1 MSLRKIVSA
10 VVTATTLVTM
20 AGPAFA
26 VTAEELL
33 AQIQQLQAQLNQL
46 MAQYQQLTGQQPAA
60 GVPAACQGVTFTRD
74 LKLGMS
80 GADVKCLQALLN
92 AQGCKVAD
100 TGAGSPGNETTYF
113 GPKTKA
119 AVICFQE
126 KYAADILTPAGLTAG
141 TGYVGAKTRAKLNAL
156 LQAGAVVT
164 PPAPPAPAFEPMK
177 VKIAEDTPVA
187 ANIQKGTPNNPVLK
201 IVLSGS
207 ETETVNVSGITLT
220 QYGNAGDYA
229 VTAVRLWD
237 ENGVQLGSDRTL
249 IGGRA
254 IFVLVPTLQIP
265 AKGTRTITVTVDIS
279 DNDTNAPTL
288 TTVQLGV
295 NAATDIS
302 GAAFTGTFPVK
313 GNLFTIVPAGQYG
326 SLNAAL
332 LGTLPSTTV
341 KIGQKDVVLNR
352 FIVSAG
358 AREDVKLTQVSIE
371 NGGTS
376 VDTDITNIRIREVGG
391 SVVGGPVN
399 LSAKKA
405 VINLTGVTLTKGTS
419 KRFEIVADVVSGNT
433 RTIQLSVTRVIGVG
447 VTSGI
452 SIIASGGIITPT
464 QAVTIGTGAL
474 SVAQSANHP
483 VGTAAAFVATLNAKP
498 IGVFSVRA
506 TGEDILI
513 NKVVLSFSGLTGG
526 KKLTAVGLYDGD
538 SLVSDLK
545 DTVDSAT
552 TDYTF
557 TLSWTVPANTTK
569 DLTVKAVTKD
579 AGSNTGNAITV
590 TLKNTTEG
598 YGLASG
604 ERISPSADTQLS
616 AVTVYSAGTFAAT
629 LDDQKTPYNQGVLV
643 GLNDVLLG
651 AIKVRATREDMKL
664 YKLVLTSDVGPSHA
678 TSNAVA
684 SITLYDE
691 SGNALSKPVNV
702 DNGVFTINPEDLPN
716 PVIFPKDT
724 YKTILVKGRVA
735 SGTSGNSYFLKVAN
749 ASDFQAVGVESEQSA
764 DVSVTTP
771 LNLGN
776 NTQGKFVFTDKVIE
790 MKKNAS
796 SPSGSVSRNSV
807 GVYAIWDVTNPTG
820 DSIGITT
827 IKFTSKTGLPSSL
840 TDGSNQNDAL
850 LFKLYDETGPVTV
863 TTTTLASAN
872 GTVTFDGVS
881 LSIPAGTT
889 KQLKL
894 VIDTTSTNKW
904 PSNTSMQ
911 WTVAASSD
919 VTLSTSGAKVGYAG
933 TVWSIPADT
942 NIVTLP

>member
-10 VVTATTLVTM
+10 VVAASTILTM
-20 AGPAFA
+20 AGPAFG

-33 AQIQQLQAQLNQL
+33 QQIQQLQQQLNQL
-46 MAQYQQLTGQQPAA
+46 MAQYQQLTGQAPSA

-92 AQGCKVAD
+92 AQGCKVAE

-141 TGYVGAKTRAKLNAL
+141 TGFVGAKTRAKLNAL
-156 LQAGAVVT
+156 LVVT
-164 PPAPPAPAFEPMK
+164 PPTPPVVFEPMK
-177 VKIAEDTPVA
+177 VKVAEDTPVA

-220 QYGNAGDYA
+220 QYGNAQDAA

-237 ENGVQLGSDRTL
+237 ENGVQLGSDRQL
-249 IGGRA
+249 IGGKA
-254 IFVLVPTLQIP
+254 IFVLVPTLSIP
-265 AKGTRTITVTVDIS
+265 AKGTRTITVTVDV
-279 DNDTNAPTL
+279 DPNADIL

-313 GNLFTIVPAGQYG
+313 GNVFTIVPAGAYG
-326 SLNAAL
+326 SLTVSGL
-332 LGTLPSTTV
+332 TIPKTSV
-341 KIGQKDVVLNR
+341 KIGEKDVVLNR

-358 AREDVKLTQVSIE
+358 AREDVVVKQVMIE
-371 NGGTS
+371 NTQGTNPI
-376 VDTDITNIRIREVGG
+376 VDTDITNIRVREVGG

-419 KRFEIVADVVSGNT
+419 KRFEVVADVVSGKN
-433 RTIQLSVTRVIGVG
+433 RNVKLDVTKVIGVG
-447 VTSGI
+447 ATSGI
-452 SIIASGGIITPT
+452 SIVAPQGALGSTVLIESGS
-464 QAVTIGTGAL
+464 L

-513 NKVVLSFSGLTGG
+513 NKVVLSFTGVSNTNY
-526 KKLTAVGLYDGD
+526 LTAVGLYDGD

-545 DTVDSAT
+545 DKIDST
-552 TDYTF
+552 SDQTF

-569 DLTVKAVTKD
+569 DLTVKAVTKN
-579 AGSNTGNAITV
+579 AGSDTGNAITV

-604 ERISPSADTQLS
+604 EKITPSAATQLS

-664 YKLVLTSDVGPSHA
+664 YKLVLTGQVGAA
-678 TSNAVA
+678 TSDAVA
-684 SITLYDE
+684 SVTLYDE
-691 SGNALSKPVNV
+691 AGNPLSNPKNV
-702 DNGVFTINPEDLPN
+702 ANGVFTIGPEDLLTN
-716 PVIFPKDT
+716 VVFPKDT

-735 SGTSGNSYFLKVAN
+735 SATTDLYFLKIAA
-749 ASDFQAVGVESEQSA
+749 ASDFQAVGVESEGTVNAPGTLDLGSA
-764 DVSVTTP
+764 V
-771 LNLGN
+771 
-776 NTQGKFVFTDKVIE
+776 QGKFYLSDTVLE

-796 SPSGSVSRNSV
+796 SPSGSVSRGSAE
-807 GVYAIWDVTNPTG
+807 VYAIWDVTNPTNANATLTA
-820 DSIGITT
+820 ITL
-827 IKFTSKTGLPSSL
+827 TSKTGLPSGVAT
-840 TDGSNQNDAL
+840 TD
-850 LFKLYDETGPVTV
+850 FKLIDETGATV
-863 TTTTLASAN
+863 ASAAN
-872 GTVTFDGVS
+872 TTSSNTVGFTGLTWV
-881 LSIPAGTT
+881 IPAGST

-894 VIDTTSTNKW
+894 VINTVDTARW
-904 PSNTSMQ
+904 PSGTQMQ
-911 WTVAASSD
+911 WTVAAVGD
-919 VTLSTSGAKVGYAG
+919 VTLSSGYVGYAG

-942 NIVTLP
+942 NIVKLP

>member
-1 MSLRKIVSA
+1 
-10 VVTATTLVTM
+10 VT
-20 AGPAFA
+20 P
-26 VTAEELL
+26 EELW
-33 AQIQQLQAQLNQL
+33 AQIQQLQQQLNQL
-46 MAQYQQLTGQQPAA
+46 MAQYQQLTGQAPSA

-92 AQGCKVAD
+92 AQGCKVAE
-100 TGAGSPGNETTYF
+100 TGAGSPRNETTYF

-164 PPAPPAPAFEPMK
+164 PPAPPAPAFEPMAVK
-177 VKIAEDTPVA
+177 VAEDTPVA
-187 ANIQKGTPNNPVLK
+187 ANIQRGTPNNPVLK
-201 IVLSGS
+201 ITLSGS

-220 QYGNAGDYA
+220 QYGNAPDDA

-254 IFVLVPTLQIP
+254 MFVLVPTLQIP

-279 DNDTNAPTL
+279 DNNTNAPTL

-295 NAATDIS
+295 NAATDIT

-313 GNLFTIVPAGQYG
+313 GNLFTIVPAGQFG
-326 SLNAAL
+326 SLTASL
-332 LGTLPSTTV
+332 LGALPKLSV
-341 KIGQKDVVLNR
+341 KIGEKDVVLNR

-358 AREDVKLTQVSIE
+358 AREDVNLTQVSIE

-419 KRFEIVADVVSGNT
+419 KRFEVVADVVSGNT

-513 NKVVLSFSGLTGG
+513 NKVVLSFSGVDTSHY
-526 KKLTAVGLYDGD
+526 LTAVGLYDGD

-545 DTVDSAT
+545 DKIDST
-552 TDYTF
+552 SDQTF

-569 DLTVKAVTKD
+569 DLTVKAVTKY
-579 AGSNTGNAITV
+579 AGTSSGNTVSIT
-590 TLKNTTEG
+590 LQSTTEG

-604 ERISPSADTQLS
+604 ERISPSAATQLS

-629 LDDQKTPYNQGVLV
+629 LDDQKTPFNQGVLV

-664 YKLVLTSDVGPSHA
+664 YKLVLTSDVGTSHA

-691 SGNALSKPVNV
+691 SGNALSNPVNV

-735 SGTSGNSYFLKVAN
+735 TTSAAYFLKVAN

-764 DVSVTTP
+764 NVSGTF
-771 LNLGN
+771 NLGN
-776 NTQGKFVFTDKVIE
+776 DTPGQGKFVFTDKVIE